1 MEWARDGQPCLH
13 FDASGPAPLTPGV
26 ELNRFAVDK
35 SGCGFRMDMDAG
47 RTDDLAAFEGH
58 CRLVLTFEKLIASAC
73 ESTPAEALLNTL
85 HCSSGTAGSAAQFN
99 QSVSAMPC
107 YVSSHINAPRQGT
120 ADTLSKR

>member
-1 MEWARDGQPCLH
+1 
-13 FDASGPAPLTPGV
+13 
-26 ELNRFAVDK
+26 
-35 SGCGFRMDMDAG
+35 MDAG

-99 QSVSAMPC
+99 QSVSAMPS
-107 YVSSHINAPRQGT
+107 YDSRKFDRPSGQGT
-120 ADTLSKR
+120 ADTLSKRSASLRLWQFQIP